1 MDLVDNPLRR
11 SQIGPKNIISDR
23 LEPFPIYHVNS
34 ISTDAEPVS
43 IDYDQFQNEDNV
55 ENDRYKFTKIR
66 KDLYPLHHNTHQLDS
81 DDLYRTPL
89 QRKFY
94 YFFEEPRS
102 KWAQLY
108 SFVSLLCV
116 LITITVICIDSLPT
130 VFIIKQVNVRIW
142 LPSDILVVFI
152 FTLEYLGRYYAS
164 INKLKFLVHPLN
176 LLNLISIVPFYIQI
190 VHPFSNESYLRFVR
204 ILRVTRIIK
213 SLQRMGRISDGF
225 MIATNVFFISA
236 YQIILNL
243 LYLILVMVIS
253 SIFIYYVERGEF
265 ESYTETWYRTLPDGT
280 KEKSPFQSVF
290 HCFYFSIA
298 AMTTTGYGDD
308 LPITLLGRFLATL
321 TTISGL
327 LVIALTS
334 SIIGIN
340 SDLEWSKYQRR
351 ESRVNFYAMW
361 KAIDDANVEKLS
373 SKEQTAKADLLEFQ
387 NGILVDLIEEIQD
400 RFNEIDPPMY
410 KFKYDNLRVEY
421 NQTIGKLS
429 QLELEI
435 KEYENLG
442 NLDDYEQL
450 DIIKNDE

>member
-66 KDLYPLHHNTHQLDS
+66 KDLYPLHHDTHQLDS

-130 VFIIKQVNVRIW
+130 VFIIKQVNVRIC
-142 LPSDILVVFI
+142 I
-152 FTLEYLGRYYAS
+152 T
-164 INKLKFLVHPLN
+164 
-176 LLNLISIVPFYIQI
+176 
-190 VHPFSNESYLRFVR
+190 
-204 ILRVTRIIK
+204 
-213 SLQRMGRISDGF
+213 
-225 MIATNVFFISA
+225 
-236 YQIILNL
+236 
-243 LYLILVMVIS
+243 
-253 SIFIYYVERGEF
+253 
-265 ESYTETWYRTLPDGT
+265 
-280 KEKSPFQSVF
+280 
-290 HCFYFSIA
+290 

-340 SDLEWSKYQRR
+340 SDLEWSKYLRR

-429 QLELEI
+429 QLELEM

-442 NLDDYEQL
+442 NLDDYERL